1 MSTPRI
7 FLILISIIIGFG
19 IFIHLLTSTLIPS
32 EVDNQMVA
40 FDMTRPRAPTEAR
53 AIKSPLPVSQEAIA
67 VGKALYQGKG
77 NCYVCHGKEGA
88 GDGESGVML
97 SPPPRDLTDPT
108 FQMLRKD
115 GELFYS
121 IKHGVFG
128 TGMFAYVP
136 RMVTE
141 EEAWMLVQYIRAI
154 KREVEPMS

>member
-1 MSTPRI
+1 MSAPRI
-7 FLILISIIIGFG
+7 FLILISIIIVFG
-19 IFIHLLTSTLIPS
+19 IFSHLFTSTIVPP
-32 EVDNQMVA
+32 EIDDQMVA

-53 AIKSPLPVSQEAIA
+53 AIKSPLPVSQETIA
-67 VGKALYQGKG
+67 NGKALYLGKG
-77 NCYVCHGKEGA
+77 NCYVCHGKEGT
-88 GDGESGVML
+88 GDGEAGVML
-97 SPPPRDLTDPT
+97 SPPPRDLTDST

-141 EEAWMLVQYIRAI
+141 EEAWMVVQYIRTI
-154 KREVEPMS
+154 KRESEPMN